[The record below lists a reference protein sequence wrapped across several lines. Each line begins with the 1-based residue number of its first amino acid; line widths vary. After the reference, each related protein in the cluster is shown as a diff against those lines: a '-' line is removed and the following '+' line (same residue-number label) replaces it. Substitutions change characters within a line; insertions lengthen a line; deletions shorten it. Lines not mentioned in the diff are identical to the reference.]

1 MSSGLFN
8 PRDGLRRTFHA
19 GRPRI
24 KCNNASSSGW
34 RARIHL
40 SLTRV
45 EAHDC
50 VPGMRD
56 DYFVRNA
63 SWHPYAKTGA
73 SERSSCACNN
83 HHPQPRNLHLPFFLF
98 SSSSFSLFRLVLLCR
113 IRDQS
118 IFLFFHPTFSF
129 SSFFFFCLL
138 EFRRRNVLTFL
149 FVLPFLPFSPL

>member
-83 HHPQPRNLHLPFFLF
+83 HHPQPRNLHLPFFPFLPPLFPFSVLFYYVEFETSRFSFSFFRLFLFLLF
-98 SSSSFSLFRLVLLCR
+98 SS
-113 IRDQS
+113 
-118 IFLFFHPTFSF
+118 
-129 SSFFFFCLL
+129 
-138 EFRRRNVLTFL
+138 
-149 FVLPFLPFSPL
+149 FVC